1 MAVVSYKGCWVKLQ
15 ISRISYARVLSF
27 IEIEKLRPT
36 CKQPKMAT
44 KGHFIVSDF
53 RKVEVSGQNVLNIK
67 AHRDVME
74 DKW

>member
-27 IEIEKLRPT
+27 IEFGKLRPT

-44 KGHFIVSDF
+44 EGHFILSDF
-53 RKVEVSGQNVLNIK
+53 RKVEASGQIVLNNK
-67 AHRDVME
+67 ANRDAME